1 MAISRFASYDEVAV
15 SFFENTKMCNTLSR
29 LREMCEKG
37 TSGVPKRANYGT
49 SRQKRNGRQPYTL
62 RRVASFGYMQNY
74 AIWGKV
80 WKLFVQKWWKVEKYW
95 VHWSRECGMR
105 SANKRKKSFS
115 LHSVFRYFSLPPW
128 NTGLSAWNVIHCFFL
143 ICHESNTMI

>member
-49 SRQKRNGRQPYTL
+49 SRQTRNGRQPYTL

-105 SANKRKKSFS
+105 SANKWKKSFS
-115 LHSVFRYFSLPPW
+115 HQSSDIYLHETEVLITWR
-128 NTGLSAWNVIHCFFL
+128 SAFMLFTVSFFL
-143 ICHESNTMI
+143 SRV